1 MTEEK
6 THGKE
11 IGKVIW
17 FDHKK
22 GYGFIHIISDTEN
35 SNKDVFCHYSSI
47 QSDSSYKKLIPG
59 ECVSLD
65 VNHDTDKKEHQYS
78 SMNVTGVLGS
88 ELLCEN
94 QKYKYKVYPL
104 RIDA

>member
-35 SNKDVFCHYSSI
+35 SNKDVFCHYSSYMDGTI
-47 QSDSSYKKLIPG
+47 QPFAYLLPYTCPMISWACT
-59 ECVSLD
+59 CV
-65 VNHDTDKKEHQYS
+65 HYQHPPEF
-78 SMNVTGVLGS
+78 
-88 ELLCEN
+88 
-94 QKYKYKVYPL
+94 
-104 RIDA
+104 II